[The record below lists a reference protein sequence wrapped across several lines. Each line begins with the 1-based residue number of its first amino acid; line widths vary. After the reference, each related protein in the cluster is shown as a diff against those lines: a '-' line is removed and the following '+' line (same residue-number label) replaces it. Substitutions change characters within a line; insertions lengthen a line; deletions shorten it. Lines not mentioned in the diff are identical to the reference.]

1 MKLSCSVIFLTAF
14 FSGCAHVDS
23 KTTRFFA
30 PQYKSTGTI
39 SVIATTAEANNSLE
53 FSHYKPRIE
62 QKLASNGYTIVSN
75 PSEAKYVALVAYGI
89 DEGKTAIVSTPMF
102 GQTGGGTTT
111 FSSSGR
117 SYYTMPT
124 YGIVG
129 SSTNSV
135 AQYSRAIAL
144 DIVDAASIKE
154 GQPKKILE
162 SRTKSVGS
170 CSSFAGVFDEMLEA
184 MFKDFPGE
192 SGKVISVE
200 LPFKGK
206 C

>member
-1 MKLSCSVIFLTAF
+1 MKSSFCVLLLAVFL
-14 FSGCAHVDS
+14 SGCKTLDAT
-23 KTTRFFA
+23 TTRFYA
-30 PQYKSTGTI
+30 PEYRSAGTI
-39 SVIATTAEANNSLE
+39 SVIATTADVNDSLE
-53 FSHYKPRIE
+53 FSHYKPQIE
-62 QKLASNGYTIVSN
+62 QKLASNGYTIVRN

-89 DEGKTAIVSTPMF
+89 DEGKTGVVSTPIF

-111 FSSSGR
+111 FSSYGG

-124 YGIVG
+124 YGMVG
-129 SSTNSV
+129 SSTQSV

-154 GQPKKILE
+154 GRPKKIFE
-162 SRTKSVGS
+162 NRTKSVGS

-192 SGKVISVE
+192 SGKAISVE
-200 LPFKGK
+200 IPYKGK